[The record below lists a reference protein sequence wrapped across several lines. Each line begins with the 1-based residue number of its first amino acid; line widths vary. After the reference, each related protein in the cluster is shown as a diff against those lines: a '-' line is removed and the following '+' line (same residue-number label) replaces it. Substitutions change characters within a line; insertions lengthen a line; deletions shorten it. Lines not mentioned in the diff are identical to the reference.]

1 MKFILSIFAA
11 TFVTQGALVAADDPS
26 ETVRKSILYAYGV
39 QDLNISEIFHPHD
52 DLWMIP
58 HKFEEESVKAV
69 RSMKIKVDGDSVFS
83 GTVGRALI
91 YTEISK
97 GKVAPIFYL
106 KGVYSQ
112 HERLILEFLYAALL
126 REKDEIAKFTSN
138 ADKVT
143 FDDTPKAAWGDM
155 DVYIGV
161 LQTIPVVRSSDPK
174 IDAKEKS
181 VTYRIPL
188 GKKGTKI
195 TLRRFDGSWKI
206 DSSKGLFLP
215 MEFFWR

>member
-1 MKFILSIFAA
+1 MKLLHSILAA
-11 TFVTQGALVAADDPS
+11 TFVAHTALAAADEPS
-26 ETVRKSILYAYGV
+26 DIVRKSILYAYGV
-39 QDLNISEIFHPHD
+39 KDLKVGDIFHPHD

-58 HKFEEESVKAV
+58 HKFDEESVKAV
-69 RSMKIKVDGDSVFS
+69 KAMDITVDGDSVFTR
-83 GTVGRALI
+83 TVGRALI

-97 GKVAPIFYL
+97 GKVAPEFYL
-106 KGVYSQ
+106 KGIYSQ
-112 HERLILEFLYAALL
+112 HERVILEFLYAALL
-126 REKDEIAKFTSN
+126 RDKDEIAKFTSD
-138 ADKVT
+138 ADKIT

-161 LQTIPVVRSSDPK
+161 LQTIPVVRTSDAK
-174 IDAKEKS
+174 ADAKEKS

-188 GKKGTKI
+188 GKKGTEI

-206 DSSKGLFLP
+206 DSSKGLFVP